1 MEMKTN
7 NRSCV
12 RQRFHG
18 MSPIERSASIANLL
32 LCLFFF
38 DCAWSGG
45 GRYLTICGIT
55 PRMLL
60 GGLATLLTLPVFI
73 RDFRKLWKNPAILLL
88 LCFWLWIAVCAVR
101 GFAAGN
107 RTDVLMSDLKGFAW
121 FFLLPVCI
129 ALTRTKDQLHRL
141 LSFVLAGALVQA
153 VLSLACNVACALM
166 TGLVFPLGDWTL
178 ALQLGTVSSISDSL
192 FRIFFYSSP
201 YLILACVILVFRQA
215 EQFRLIYVLETA
227 LCLSALVMTFTRSL
241 YGAAVISAALTI
253 ALAAFLHRRAL
264 RPLFAHLL
272 LSAVLALA
280 LLGVQAVLF
289 QTSYVNF
296 ALSRSLGHEV
306 TVSHSAEV
314 RSKLEEYFHIDL
326 TIPGLDSLLTEEE
339 ILENQRR
346 AEEYLRITT
355 ASDLRRAVTEKEL
368 LVLIQEN
375 PVLGNGLGAAIPSR
389 ESGLDELFYLDMI
402 CRTGILG
409 LLLYL
414 TPLVWLLFDLVRKLR
429 RSDRDVI
436 SLQLSVLS
444 GLAALL
450 VASGFN
456 PWMNAVLGIAWYS
469 LAAALPGIGR
479 DLPPAEK
486 EKELCK

>member
-18 MSPIERSASIANLL
+18 MSPIERSASIAYLL

-60 GGLATLLTLPVFI
+60 GGLAALLTLPVFI

-101 GFAAGN
+101 GFAAGS

-129 ALTRTKDQLHRL
+129 ALIRAKDQLHRL

-153 VLSLACNVACALM
+153 VLSLACNVACALL
-166 TGLVFPLGDWTL
+166 TGLVFPLGEWTL
-178 ALQLGTVSSISDSL
+178 ALQLGTASSISDSL

-215 EQFRLIYVLETA
+215 ERFRLFYVLETA

-241 YGAAVISAALTI
+241 YGAAAISAALTI

-264 RPLFAHLL
+264 RPLFTHLV
-272 LSAVLALA
+272 LSAVLALT

-289 QTSYVNF
+289 QTSYMNF
-296 ALSRSLGHEV
+296 AISRSIGREV
-306 TVSHSAEV
+306 TISRAAEV
-314 RSKLEEYFHIDL
+314 RGKLEAHFHIDL
-326 TIPGLDSLLTEEE
+326 SVPGTEAPLTEEE

-355 ASDLRRAVTEKEL
+355 ASDLRRAVTEQEL
-368 LVLIQEN
+368 HALISQN
-375 PVLGNGLGAAIPSR
+375 PLFGNGLGAAIPSR
-389 ESGLDELFYLDMI
+389 ESGLDELFYLDTV
-402 CRTGILG
+402 CRTGVLG

-414 TPLVWLLFDLVRKLR
+414 APMAWLLFCVIRDLCRTGP
-429 RSDRDVI
+429 DI
-436 SLQLSVLS
+436 QCLQFSVLC
-444 GLAALL
+444 GLTALMI
-450 VASGFN
+450 ATGFN